1 MTSYNF
7 GQLSN
12 IWTQSGGNS
21 QVAPIMAAIAL
32 AETGGS
38 GDPNS
43 LNTHDSNGQGGTQT
57 SAGLWQISNGTTTVF
72 SPDWANPIVNGAAAV
87 SKLNSQGLRAW
98 GTFQNGSYLKYLPA
112 EYQGEYLQNI
122 INTYGTPSAGG
133 TPTTANAASYTTVSS
148 TSAATTAGGMAGAL
162 EQLDRVLNPNPG
174 TTSLMGMLINT
185 SGIKVMLGRGIVT
198 LVGVGIMYIGFK
210 RLTGGSGGGLTGG
223 KGLLGIA
230 TENRRISQLQEVE
243 RGNVTRAEQ
252 RSATEAAKIR
262 EQRLARLQQ
271 NRQFKASNATK
282 AATAPI
288 SLAVP

>member
-32 AETGGS
+32 AESS
-38 GDPNS
+38 GNPNA
-43 LNTHDSNGQGGTQT
+43 LNTNDSYGQGGTQT
-57 SAGLWQISNGTTTVF
+57 SAGLWQISNGTSTVF
-72 SPDWANPIVNGAAAV
+72 DSNWSNPVVNGAAAV

-98 GTFQNGSYLKYLPA
+98 GTYQNGSYLKYLPA
-112 EYQGEYLQNI
+112 QYQGEYLQNI
-122 INTYGTPSAGG
+122 INTYGTPSSGG
-133 TPTTANAASYTTVSS
+133 TPTTADAASYTTVSS
-148 TSAATTAGGMAGAL
+148 ASATTTAGGMAGAL

-174 TTSLMGMLINT
+174 ASTIAGALIDT
-185 SGIKVMLGRGIVT
+185 SGIKVILGRGIVT
-198 LVGVGIMYIGFK
+198 LVGVGIMYVGFK
-210 RLTGGSGGGLTGG
+210 RVTGGSGGGLTGG

-271 NRQFKASNATK
+271 NRQFKASNA
-282 AATAPI
+282 ATAPI
-288 SLAVP
+288 SLVVP

>member
-1 MTSYNF
+1 MTNYNF

-43 LNTHDSNGQGGTQT
+43 LNTHDTYKNSNGQIVTQT

-72 SPDWANPIVNGAAAV
+72 SPNWANPIVNGAAAV
-87 SKLNSQGLRAW
+87 SKLNSQGLNAW
-98 GTFQNGSYLKYLPA
+98 GTFQNGRYLNYLPA
-112 EYQGEYLQNI
+112 EYQGAYLQNI
-122 INTYGTPSAGG
+122 IDKYATPSAGG
-133 TPTTANAASYTTVSS
+133 TPTTADAASYTTVSS
-148 TSAATTAGGMAGAL
+148 ASATTTAGGMAGAL

-174 TTSLMGMLINT
+174 ATSLMGMLINT
-185 SGIKVMLGRGIVT
+185 SGIKVILGRGIVT

-230 TENRRISQLQEVE
+230 TENRRISQLQDVE
-243 RGNVTRAEQ
+243 RGNVTRAQQ

-271 NRQFKASNATK
+271 NRQFKVIFGTN
-282 AATAPI
+282 P
-288 SLAVP
+288 